1 VTIRYLARRLPVFF
15 GVVWVAATL
24 NFVIPRLAPGDPVGA
39 ILAQLTRQGGRV
51 AGSAEI
57 IASYRAT
64 FGLDDPLPIQYIRY
78 LAALTRFDLG
88 PSLTYFPTPVSE
100 IVTGALPWTLGLL
113 VGATLFSFAIGTILG
128 ALLVWRGTPRLA
140 RAFLPPLAV
149 LAAIPYYLVAIVL
162 LSLFAFWLP
171 VFPASG
177 TQRIGEAASTGI
189 GSFLDIVYHSA
200 LPALSII
207 LATLGGWMLGMRG
220 TLVNV
225 LGSEHLMLAEA
236 KGLSRRRIFVDY
248 ALRNAILP
256 QVTGLAIALGTVVSG
271 AVLVEVVF
279 SYPGL
284 GLLLLRAIQNA
295 DYTLIQG
302 ITFFLVVAVGLAVL
316 LLDLVY
322 PLLDPRISYEAA

>member
-1 VTIRYLARRLPVFF
+1 VTSSYLARRLTVFL
-15 GVVWVAATL
+15 GVIWAAATL

-39 ILAQLTRQGGRV
+39 ILAQLTRQGGSV

-64 FGLDDPLPIQYIRY
+64 FGLDDPLPVQYVRY
-78 LAALTRFDLG
+78 LAALARFDLG
-88 PSLTYFPTPVSE
+88 PSLTYFPTPVGE
-100 IVTGALPWTLGLL
+100 IVAGALPWTLGLL
-113 VGATLFSFAIGTILG
+113 VSATLLSFGIGTALG
-128 ALLVWRGTPRLA
+128 ALLVWRGTPRVAGVL
-140 RAFLPPLAV
+140 LPPLLV
-149 LAAIPYYLVAIVL
+149 LAAVPYYLLAIVL

-171 VFPASG
+171 VFPGSG
-177 TQRIGEAASTGI
+177 TQRIGEAATTGLA
-189 GSFLDIVYHSA
+189 SFLDIVYHSS

-220 TLVNV
+220 TLVGI
-225 LGSEHLMLAEA
+225 LGSDFLVLAEA
-236 KGLSRRRIFVDY
+236 KGLSQRRIFVQY

-256 QVTGLAIALGTVVSG
+256 QVTGLAIALGSVVSG

-279 SYPGL
+279 SYPGV

-302 ITFFLVVAVGLAVL
+302 ITFFLVVSVGLAILV
-316 LLDLVY
+316 LDLLY
-322 PLLDPRISYEAA
+322 PLLDPRIAYEAA